1 MVENGFNIDPEK
13 SLGDD
18 SYNLDLVHHEWD
30 LPKFNQR
37 AEVALASIMAFH
49 QRVRCASPRLIF
61 RDQFDVIPFDTD
73 LISS

>member
-1 MVENGFNIDPEK
+1 MENGFNIDPEK

-30 LPKFNQR
+30 LPKFNQQ
-37 AEVALASIMAFH
+37 AEVVLASIMALH
-49 QRVRCASPRLIF
+49 QRVRCASPCLIF

-73 LISS
+73 SISS